1 MSNPQVI
8 TVRVPL
14 DLKER
19 ISNMAHD
26 QGVSINQFIN
36 YTLTEKVTALE
47 AEHFFADFVKGKSKK
62 EILSD
67 FDAVMTKLDKR
78 QSNEPLP
85 DWDKLPE

>member
-8 TVRVPL
+8 TVRVPS

-19 ISNMAHD
+19 ISSMAHE

-47 AEHFFADFVKGKSKK
+47 AEQFFADFVKGKS
-62 EILSD
+62 EEEVLAD

-78 QSNEPLP
+78 KSSKSKA
-85 DWDKLPE
+85 W